1 MPKKN
6 GVSKTFSF
14 DKDIVTML
22 NSMCEAERRTQTNL
36 IELLIAERYSSMRR
50 DVVLNGREENGKA

>member
-14 DKDIVTML
+14 DKDVIMML
-22 NSMCEAERRTQTNL
+22 DNMCKAERRTQTNL
-36 IELLIAERYSSMRR
+36 IELLIVEKYANMRK
-50 DVVLNGREENGKA
+50 DVADNGEDGKA